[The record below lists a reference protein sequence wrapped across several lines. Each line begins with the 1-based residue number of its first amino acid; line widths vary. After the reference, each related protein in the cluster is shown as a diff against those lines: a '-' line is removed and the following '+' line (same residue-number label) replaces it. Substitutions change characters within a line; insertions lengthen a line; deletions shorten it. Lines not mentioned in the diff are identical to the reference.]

1 VIRVVNETKEAVRP
15 ATPSDVPQIV
25 DLINRAFA
33 VERFFKSG
41 DRTDSEQIQQMMEQG
56 TFLLLENNGDL
67 VACVFIRVTG
77 DRGYIGTLSVDPTHQ
92 RSGLGARMMREAEEY
107 CRSAG
112 CKAVDIRIVNLRTE
126 LPAIYRKFG
135 FVETGTQSAE
145 IIKSATRPVHFI
157 TMSKPLENGRT
168 TTDDY
173 RTGKTS

>member
-1 VIRVVNETKEAVRP
+1 MNETKEAIRL

-25 DLINRAFA
+25 ALINRAFA

-41 DRTDSEQIQQMMEQG
+41 DRTDSEQIQHMMEQG
-56 TFLLLENNGDL
+56 QFLLLEKDGDP
-67 VACVFIRVTG
+67 VACVFTKVTG

-107 CRSAG
+107 CRAAG
-112 CKAVDIRIVNLRTE
+112 CKAVDIRIVNLRKE
-126 LPAIYRKFG
+126 LPAIYHKLG

-145 IIKSATRPVHFI
+145 VIKSATRPVHFI
-157 TMSKPLENGRT
+157 TMSKSLENGRT
-168 TTDDY
+168 ASDDS